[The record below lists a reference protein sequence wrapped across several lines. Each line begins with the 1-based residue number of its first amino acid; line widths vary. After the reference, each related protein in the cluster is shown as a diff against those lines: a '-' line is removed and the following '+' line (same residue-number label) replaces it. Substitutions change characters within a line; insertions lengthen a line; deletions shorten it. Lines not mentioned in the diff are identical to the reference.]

1 MYFYHRKHDRA
12 ILYNYFNVFDSKL
25 ILLTSALLMSVSGD
39 LVNQIFRSRD
49 LWIFFF
55 FFLLFLSLYL
65 NPLPVVLKTEKREM
79 NVKIDL

>member
-55 FFLLFLSLYL
+55 LLFLSLYL